1 MSIKPI
7 DLSKD
12 KIRYLAIG
20 DSIAE
25 GFNSAYGVGF
35 PGERKQDSTSKK
47 QDIRGMSY
55 PAILAKMLNDVSP
68 DCVEEFDNFCLTGT
82 RISDWLY
89 FLGVDPK
96 NYNFK
101 NSERQILDAKDYDR
115 KENNPQKRRTYNQFG
130 MFGIKN
136 KSDFD
141 KLKNKV
147 KEANL
152 ISITIGANDWI
163 TRFPFLE
170 IMSLKNELI
179 SMEEFENLMEEINQ
193 EIFAR
198 MKVFFDEIRR
208 LNPTANIIVTTYPT
222 TLPILARWNN
232 EKMNKNSKN
241 KVLVSDFIHVFNTKL
256 IDAAKNAEMYYIN
269 LEDKKYWA
277 ENIDNLSSIFFDVHP
292 TYFGYKKIA
301 YELFPK
307 ISLSNEFYKKSFEE
321 IKAIFPN
328 LDKEYFE
335 SDHKTFANMV
345 DFSKINLSDE
355 KLIELSKITDEQAFW
370 NDNSHEKEFL
380 HLRRDLTIK
389 KFFGSDS
396 RSSSYENIKSL
407 LKSLL
412 QFINK
417 NKLDPKKKL
426 TKILKNKE
434 YSATILNV
442 IYESDYIDVMLNQ
455 VQKKIDENASKNI
468 KTDLVEFDNILS
480 SVLFDTSNIFF
491 MLKDLSQKLTK
502 LGSKELLEL
511 MEEALIE
518 ILTNVYNS
526 PKFDQPIKAFLKKKA
541 VEVIS
546 QRFNSTQR
554 DKINL
559 IVDNFLNKNLEYLFV
574 NLIKSYFESLDK
586 INDPK
591 NINNFIR
598 NFIRN
603 FFKKIDMKLIIE
615 NIIGNES
622 LEYFLAE
629 ISLNIL
635 AIKEYTVQD
644 VLLFQKFIK
653 LVIAKINNNELIAS
667 TFSAFVT
674 SYVDNLNNQNKSGII
689 DFSWFSE
696 NDEFWDQLKQSK
708 IEKLWTNSND
718 VFVLAD
724 VINLVFEKSSIEQS
738 PLYLIL
744 LNVKNSKIK
753 ANSLSANLFN
763 IAKDLLENVSK
774 IEDLYLTASN
784 TLYNSYLEFKKM
796 NPTIAKEKNPYYK
809 AYYRF
814 VVVSLWVGYRL
825 FQKDI
830 SLNIFWNTKKGII
843 KALPTISSQVH
854 RLAMGNTKNKER
866 AELVNNIFGEAY
878 TNYLQGKDMDE
889 KDYRKGILWTIQNSD
904 LSYEPEKLNK
914 ERRLQVFKS
923 LKLGYWDEN

>member
-35 PGERKQDSTSKK
+35 PGEKKQDPTSKK

-68 DCVEEFDNFCLTGT
+68 ECVEEFDNFCLTGT

-89 FLGVDPK
+89 FLGVDPE

-141 KLKNKV
+141 KLKNKI

-179 SMEEFENLMEEINQ
+179 SMEEFENLMEEINK

-335 SDHKTFANMV
+335 SDHKTFSNMV

>member
-35 PGERKQDSTSKK
+35 PGEKKQDPTSKK

-68 DCVEEFDNFCLTGT
+68 ECVEEFDNFCLTGT

-89 FLGVDPK
+89 FLSVDPK

-141 KLKNKV
+141 KLKNKI

-256 IDAAKNAEMYYIN
+256 IDAAKDAEMYYIN

-277 ENIDNLSSIFFDVHP
+277 ENIDNLSSVFFDVHP

-335 SDHKTFANMV
+335 SDHKTFSNMV
-345 DFSKINLSDE
+345 DFSKINLSDK

>member
-1 MSIKPI
+1 
-7 DLSKD
+7 
-12 KIRYLAIG
+12 
-20 DSIAE
+20 
-25 GFNSAYGVGF
+25 
-35 PGERKQDSTSKK
+35 
-47 QDIRGMSY
+47 
-55 PAILAKMLNDVSP
+55 
-68 DCVEEFDNFCLTGT
+68 
-82 RISDWLY
+82 
-89 FLGVDPK
+89 
-96 NYNFK
+96 
-101 NSERQILDAKDYDR
+101 
-115 KENNPQKRRTYNQFG
+115 
-130 MFGIKN
+130 
-136 KSDFD
+136 
-141 KLKNKV
+141 
-147 KEANL
+147 L

-179 SMEEFENLMEEINQ
+179 SMEEFENLMEEINK

-335 SDHKTFANMV
+335 SDHKTFSNMV